1 MEPTINPA
9 LQPTNTPIPAQQI
22 QYPYH
27 RPVNKTIPALS
38 HETYFA
44 FISIILGY
52 FYCRMNRI
60 TGNNGIGTTI
70 YQIVLCIFTAMYLKK
85 AKGCK
90 QNATSIFMLISSL
103 LFALYFMIFNGEAE
117 SVVSFFGF
125 NICYIIWV
133 AASSGCILHSKKSSY
148 IGYNLGRSA
157 FAIPFGE
164 CGNGI
169 KTASDIKKKH
179 VLKRASA
186 VLIGILLT
194 IPLAA
199 VILMLLGSADALF
212 GQLMRPLL
220 HILPNIDEYF
230 ILNNLRC
237 IILGIPVGLYLCGL
251 VIGHSRVAR
260 MNLCRKEAGDDNDAA
275 LDKAAAA
282 HFYPDFTDI
291 ANTVELKKLKDYT
304 KTTATDLDAK
314 AAKKRLIP
322 SVTLITMLT
331 VLNAIYAVFLTIQF
345 PVISAAFS
353 NYLPENMTYAEYA
366 RSGFFQLFAVAMINL
381 FVIIA
386 VMMLHKELT
395 GRAFKVLRIENT
407 VLCLFTIGLSVT
419 AFRRMYLYISVYG
432 LTRLRVYTSLF
443 MIYLIIVFAACI
455 IRQFKEYNAAG
466 FSTAVGVVF
475 ALFFVFGNIDS
486 NIAAYNLRAVEA
498 GTLEAHGV
506 VTALEGSG
514 AMVQIAD
521 YESRL
526 TAEGTPEDDPLLSE
540 LRYRLTYAHSDIKR
554 SEEFDIQSYALNQ
567 KIEAFRKQHP

>member
-1 MEPTINPA
+1 MEPTINPV
-9 LQPTNTPIPAQQI
+9 LQQSNTPISGPQI
-22 QYPYH
+22 PYQYS
-27 RPVNKTIPALS
+27 RPINKTIPALS

-44 FISIILGY
+44 FFSIIFGY
-52 FYCRMNRI
+52 FYCRLNHFI
-60 TGNNGIGTTI
+60 GNNGIGTTI
-70 YQIVLCIFTAMYLKK
+70 YQIVLCSFTAIYLKK

-90 QNATSIFMLISSL
+90 QNATGIFMLISSL

-117 SVVSFFGF
+117 SVISFLGF

-133 AASSGCILHSKKSSY
+133 AASSGCIIHSKKSSY
-148 IGYNLGRSA
+148 IGYNLGRSGL
-157 FAIPFGE
+157 AIPFGE
-164 CGNGI
+164 FGNGF
-169 KTASDIKKKH
+169 KTASDISKKH
-179 VLKRASA
+179 ILKRASA
-186 VLIGILLT
+186 VFFGILLT

-212 GQLMRPLL
+212 GRLMKPLL
-220 HILPNIDEYF
+220 HIFPTIDEYF

-237 IILGIPVGLYLCGL
+237 ILLGIPVGLYLCGL
-251 VIGHSRVAR
+251 VIGHSRAAR
-260 MNLCRKEAGDDNDAA
+260 MNLCRKEAGDANEAA

-282 HFYPDFTDI
+282 HFYPNFTDI

-304 KTTATDLDAK
+304 KKTAADLDAK

-331 VLNAIYAVFLTIQF
+331 VLNSIYAVFLTIQF

-353 NYLPENMTYAEYA
+353 NYLPEDMTYAEYA

-381 FVIIA
+381 FVIIT
-386 VMMLHKELT
+386 VMMLHKELA

-407 VLCLFTIGLSVT
+407 ILCLFTIGLSVT

-443 MIYLIIVFAACI
+443 MIYLIIVFTACI

-466 FSTAVGVVF
+466 FVTAVGVVF

-486 NIAAYNLRAVEA
+486 NIAAYNLRAVEN
-498 GTLEAHGV
+498 GKLEASGV
-506 VTALEGSG
+506 VNALEGSG
-514 AMVQIAD
+514 AMNQIAD

-526 TAEGTPEDDPLLSE
+526 TAKGTPENDPLLSA
-540 LRYRLTYAHSDIKR
+540 LRERLASARTGDIPAD
-554 SEEFDIQSYALNQ
+554 EFDIQSYALNK
-567 KIEAFRKQHP
+567 KIETFRKQHP